1 MKSDYVI
8 TNLYASSDADTA
20 SGCERRGKSS
30 NSYFTLRHGCG
41 FLLKNKQDIFRRF
54 SNSGYVFRKN
64 PKSGKDSLR
73 DSLIGSCPVIDAEF
87 VEISG
92 DSDSEE
98 SCSDEMDS
106 ELLEN
111 LREYL
116 RTRSKEEITEI
127 FEEIRKTLE
136 DRTSE
141 SGFSDNH
148 WKSTSSYEKM
158 RMKEIPGRAF
168 RTFSQTACCGKD
180 HILKFS
186 KVVSSKASYIASEG
200 RESVKVSSKILNEKW
215 SNLSPRDREL
225 ISDTIIAVIELG
237 LLKNSTKG
245 KKAAFVILSSI
256 LNHKTPGKKDMEEF
270 IEEMS
275 RRLKRRT

>member
-1 MKSDYVI
+1 MDVI
-8 TNLYASSDADTA
+8 
-20 SGCERRGKSS
+20 
-30 NSYFTLRHGCG
+30 
-41 FLLKNKQDIFRRF
+41 FLLKNKQDIFGRF
-54 SNSGYVFRKN
+54 SKSSYRFRKN
-64 PKSGKDSLR
+64 PESGKGSLR

-87 VEISG
+87 VEVSG

-98 SCSDEMDS
+98 AFSDEMDS

-136 DRTSE
+136 ERTSE
-141 SGFSDNH
+141 SGFSENR
-148 WKSTSSYEKM
+148 WKGTSSYEKM

-168 RTFSQTACCGKD
+168 RTFSRTACCGKD
-180 HILKFS
+180 QIIKFS
-186 KVVSSKASYIASEG
+186 KVVSSKASSIASEG
-200 RESVKVSSKILNEKW
+200 RESVKASSKILNEKW

-245 KKAAFVILSSI
+245 KKAAFVILSGI
-256 LNHKTPGKKDMEEF
+256 CNHKAPGKKDLEEF
-270 IEEMS
+270 IDGVS
-275 RRLKRRT
+275 RLLKRRT